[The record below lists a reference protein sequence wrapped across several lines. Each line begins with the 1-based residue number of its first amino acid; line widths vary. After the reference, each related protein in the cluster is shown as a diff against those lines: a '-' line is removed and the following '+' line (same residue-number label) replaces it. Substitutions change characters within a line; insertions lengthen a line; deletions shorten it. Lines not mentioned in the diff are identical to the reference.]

1 MMSLAVLY
9 SIPSPGPGRYKFKSA
24 YDLSFIGLNFTH
36 IDTSNEQ

>member
-9 SIPSPGPGRYKFKSA
+9 SIPSPGRYKFKSA